1 MTTKGARRGF
11 AAALASLAVPAVIA
25 LPVANAHPPA
35 DPCNPATVTAVTNS
49 INGYLNRHPDVNQS
63 LIDIDN
69 QSPGNASSAY
79 LGYFADHPD
88 VANEL
93 RALKGPL
100 NDLQCVNKSLPPQ
113 IVNALLA
120 L

>member
-1 MTTKGARRGF
+1 MTKKTVFGGL
-11 AAALASLAVPAVIA
+11 AAALIGLATPVVGT
-25 LPVANAHPPA
+25 PVAGAHPPA
-35 DPCNPATVTAVTNS
+35 DPCNPATVAAVSNS

-63 LIDIDN
+63 LIDINN
-69 QSPGNASSAY
+69 QSPGNVNSAY
-79 LGYFADHPD
+79 MDYFVDHPD

-100 NDLQCVNKSLPPQ
+100 SDLQCVNTSLPPQ
-113 IVNALLA
+113 VVNALLA